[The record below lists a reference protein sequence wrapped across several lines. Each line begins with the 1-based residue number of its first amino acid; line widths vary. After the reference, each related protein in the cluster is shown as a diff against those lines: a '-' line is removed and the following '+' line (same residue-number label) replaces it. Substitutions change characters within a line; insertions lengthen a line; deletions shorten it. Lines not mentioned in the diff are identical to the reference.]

1 MTEKQA
7 IMVLEMV
14 EAHGALPKKAKAMA
28 IEALRLADKMNNI
41 VAEHCEEDCNI
52 DKALGEL
59 NEYCTAIGDYN
70 SYINEVNS
78 YYFEK
83 VQQGEANDE

>member
-28 IEALRLADKMNNI
+28 IEALRLADRVNNI
-41 VAEHCEEDCNI
+41 LFDYKNDKSI
-52 DKALGEL
+52 DAALDEV
-59 NEYCTAIGDYN
+59 NAYVDAVGDYN
-70 SYINEVNS
+70 SYISAIDDHFDRIMQEGT
-78 YYFEK
+78 K
-83 VQQGEANDE
+83 DE